1 MDRLTPELWLYS
13 SFEGATVN
21 LETRELDFNLARRSG
36 VIINHI
42 DSQIHVYPDVT
53 SGFEVAGT
61 VIQEVD
67 LDPDNVD
74 VEFAGAFRPDA
85 VVMDSSRVL
94 RHTQQF
100 GWDTAGGVGHTD
112 LNPWMHLDWKDANW
126 TERPISIT
134 NIRHHLSGT
143 GGISLTYACE
153 IRIAYFLVEL
163 SLSEIGILTASRR

>member
-13 SFEGATVN
+13 AFEGVSN
-21 LETRELDFNLARRSG
+21 GLETRELDFNLARRSG

-42 DSQIHVYPDVT
+42 DSQLHVYPDVT
-53 SGFEVAGT
+53 SGFEVLGT
-61 VIQEVD
+61 AIQEVD

-74 VEFAGAFRPDA
+74 VEFAGAMRPDA

-94 RHTQQF
+94 RHIQAF

-112 LNPWMHLDWKDANW
+112 LEPRMSLDWKDASW

-134 NIRHHLSGT
+134 NIRHHISVA
-143 GGISLTYACE
+143 GGISLTYHGE

-163 SLSEIGILTASRR
+163 SLAEIGILTASRR

>member
-1 MDRLTPELWLYS
+1 MERLTPELWLYS
-13 SFEGATVN
+13 AFEGVTDV

-42 DSQIHVYPDVT
+42 DSQLHIYPDVT
-53 SGFEVAGT
+53 SGFEVLGGA
-61 VIQEVD
+61 IQEVD

-74 VEFAGAFRPDA
+74 VEFAGALRPDA

-94 RHTQQF
+94 RHVQQF

-112 LNPWMHLDWKDANW
+112 LNPWMHLDWKDAPW

-134 NIRHHLSGT
+134 NIRHHLLAN
-143 GGISLTYACE
+143 GGLSLTVAGE